1 MYKLFALSEHW
12 NLYILDKVAFASRDH
27 GWVNIYFH
35 WTLAYLELSIY
46 FIFSFSEFFWR
57 CVNVQPGECSCK
69 GQYTSMSTLPYGWWI
84 YRTNLCNNFEFHDVA
99 RTMWNPLIHSDV
111 FSSRERGLCN
121 QKYNMWSSSV
131 RDGKNMWYVSIYFS
145 LRKCIDCSCCYNKLD
160 DLLWK
165 QKNTWEAS

>member
-1 MYKLFALSEHW
+1 MKRKSHLHFLKKKLKAKVDSSMYILFALSKYW
-12 NLYILDKVAFASRDH
+12 SMYILDKVTFASRDH

-69 GQYTSMSTLPYGWWI
+69 GQYTSMSTLSYGWWI
-84 YRTNLCNNFEFHDVA
+84 YRTNLCTSFEFHDVA

-121 QKYNMWSSSV
+121 QKYNMWPSSV
-131 RDGKNMWYVSIYFS
+131 RDGKNMWYVFQSAY
-145 LRKCIDCSCCYNKLD
+145 
-160 DLLWK
+160 
-165 QKNTWEAS
+165 